1 MTRKI
6 ETGDLHKA
14 LSALQD
20 IAKGHSSGSTATT
33 KVESMVSESGATQ
46 LFHTASN
53 SDPGGWAGSSW
64 RGEGWED
71 MIEANGTDLGAVRKL
86 GKSIARGI
94 MAKLNKGLPLS
105 ARETAFV
112 SKGGMNFLDKM
123 KAEKADKAM
132 DADDEEKKSY
142 AKAMM
147 KKAADEEVEK
157 AVDEDEDEV
166 EKAMDEDEDDD
177 HPDVAEDKKLV
188 REMVKPGAMK
198 KAKADVSKSLLDHA
212 VENPAVQQGFEV
224 AEFLAG
230 WAQVMHKSLQSAEAR
245 IADRILTAIARSEAE
260 TGEVSKSMAGALAS
274 LGEVLAA
281 QQQRIDQIEVGAARA
296 PKSQMTVQKSGVVPS
311 PADGGANGLESM
323 NKSQIAERL
332 LDLVKKSEATPQ
344 DVLKFDASGILSPD
358 LARKIASR

>member
-33 KVESMVSESGATQ
+33 KVESMVSESGSTQ

-71 MIEANGTDLGAVRKL
+71 MIEANGTDLGAVRRL

-94 MAKLNKGLPLS
+94 MTKLNKGLPLS

-123 KAEKADKAM
+123 KAAKADKAEKAM
-132 DADDEEKKSY
+132 DKDEDEEKSY
-142 AKAMM
+142 AKAM
-147 KKAADEEVEK
+147 KADMEK
-157 AVDEDEDEV
+157 AVDEDEDEDEV
-166 EKAMDEDEDDD
+166 EKAMDEDEDD

-198 KAKADVSKSLLDHA
+198 KAKAEVSKSLLDHA

-281 QQQRIDQIEVGAARA
+281 QQQRLDQIEAGPARA

-311 PADGGANGLESM
+311 PVDGGGSTLENM